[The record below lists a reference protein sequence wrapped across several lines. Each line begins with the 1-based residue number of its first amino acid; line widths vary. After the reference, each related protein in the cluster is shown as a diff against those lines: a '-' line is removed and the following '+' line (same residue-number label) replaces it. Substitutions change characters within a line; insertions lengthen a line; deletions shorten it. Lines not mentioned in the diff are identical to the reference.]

1 MPGNSKHPRPGTPSK
16 ESPKHKKSKSDKVEG
31 HNMAAPTDVNITGA
45 RRVLPME
52 TQSEEITTPWFVSF
66 EHRLEQRFD
75 GLSRSLD
82 DIGVRLVEHDEKL
95 KSLDFESQN
104 MKADIEKLQH
114 EKELLAAKLDDI
126 ENRNRRN
133 NLVFFGMPE
142 MDKED
147 CTVSTKDMLTNFV
160 GVDPSVLDHI
170 DRCHRTPTFRSPTL
184 SQEDKP
190 RIIHMAFSSFTS
202 RETVRKACVA
212 KFKLEDYKGKK
223 IFVSEDF
230 SKRVLDMRKKKMVA
244 FKKLQREGKK
254 PFFSYPDII
263 RYRENNKVV
272 TV

>member
-1 MPGNSKHPRPGTPSK
+1 MPGNSKHPRPGTPSN

-52 TQSEEITTPWFVSF
+52 TQSEEITPPWFVSF

-114 EKELLAAKLDDI
+114 EKELLPAKLDDI

-142 MDKED
+142 MDEED
-147 CTVSTKDMLTNFV
+147 CTVSMKDMLTNFV

-170 DRCHRTPTFRSPTL
+170 DRCHRTPTFRSL
-184 SQEDKP
+184 YSQ
-190 RIIHMAFSSFTS
+190 S
-202 RETVRKACVA
+202 RR
-212 KFKLEDYKGKK
+212 
-223 IFVSEDF
+223 
-230 SKRVLDMRKKKMVA
+230 
-244 FKKLQREGKK
+244 
-254 PFFSYPDII
+254 
-263 RYRENNKVV
+263 
-272 TV
+272 